1 MLLTWASGK
10 PPCRQGTVRANVQG
24 KATHSLIAAIQAKIV
39 TRVNGGREKS
49 LLTSHEAFGL
59 RVRADG
65 NGEKS
70 YLRWEDDL

>member
-1 MLLTWASGK
+1 M
-10 PPCRQGTVRANVQG
+10 
-24 KATHSLIAAIQAKIV
+24 